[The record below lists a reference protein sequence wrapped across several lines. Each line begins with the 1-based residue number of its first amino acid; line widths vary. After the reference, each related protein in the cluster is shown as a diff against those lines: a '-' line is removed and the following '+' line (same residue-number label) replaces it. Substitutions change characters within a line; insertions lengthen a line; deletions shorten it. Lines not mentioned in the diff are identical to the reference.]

1 MSEVIELNNHR
12 LLNGDATNRD
22 DVNRLIGDCKVNL
35 LLTDPPYGINIVN
48 TSTGGGGELGKVSPC
63 YKYPSKQF
71 QRERERANGN
81 NWRSKTTNLQQ
92 EEQWEHQQD
101 QASKTSNGGGKK
113 YMVKLESPGI
123 VQPRLYKPV
132 IGDNKPFNPQHLLDL
147 NVPSIIFGAN
157 NFAHE
162 LPNNHKWLVWFKK
175 SSLDFERNN
184 FSDVE
189 LCWTNL
195 KGKSCLMYHH
205 SWSGMVREGNRKEE
219 LVERVHPTQKP
230 VGLLEQM
237 ILEFT
242 DEGDVILDLY
252 GGSGSTLIACEK
264 TNRKCLIM
272 ELSTDYCEIIE
283 NRYWDYVGKGQTK
296 LM

>member
-1 MSEVIELNNHR
+1 
-12 LLNGDATNRD
+12 
-22 DVNRLIGDCKVNL
+22 LIGDCKVNL
-35 LLTDPPYGINIVN
+35 LLTDPPYGIDIV
-48 TSTGGGGELGKVSPC
+48 KI
-63 YKYPSKQF
+63 
-71 QRERERANGN
+71 
-81 NWRSKTTNLQQ
+81 
-92 EEQWEHQQD
+92 
-101 QASKTSNGGGKK
+101 GGGKSEDK
-113 YMVKLESPGI
+113 NHRPSIKGEREQMGTICGHKIKPPTPFKRNSGNTRKTRVHKNLKEGGGQMSMAKLESPGV

-132 IGDNKPFNPQHLLDL
+132 IGDDKPFDPKHLLDL

-162 LPNNHKWLVWFKK
+162 LPNNHRWLVWFKK
-175 SSLDFERNN
+175 SSLQYKRNC

-195 KGKSCLMYHH
+195 KGKSCLMYWH
-205 SWSGMVREGNRKEE
+205 SWSGMVRAGERKEE
-219 LVERVHPTQKP
+219 LEERVHPTQKP

-242 DEGDVILDLY
+242 KPNDVVLDLY

-272 ELSTDYCEIIE
+272 ELSKDYCEIIE

>member
-1 MSEVIELNNHR
+1 MTSEVIELNNHR

-35 LLTDPPYGINIVN
+35 LLTDPPYGIDIVKI
-48 TSTGGGGELGKVSPC
+48 GGGQLVDKEVQQLDHSTTE
-63 YKYPSKQF
+63 
-71 QRERERANGN
+71 RERE
-81 NWRSKTTNLQQ
+81 SKWQQ
-92 EEQWEHQQD
+92 LEEQNHQPSTRGTVGTP
-101 QASKTSNGGGKK
+101 ARPGFRNLKRGGGKK

>member
-1 MSEVIELNNHR
+1 MH
-12 LLNGDATNRD
+12 T
-22 DVNRLIGDCKVNL
+22 
-35 LLTDPPYGINIVN
+35 
-48 TSTGGGGELGKVSPC
+48 
-63 YKYPSKQF
+63 
-71 QRERERANGN
+71 
-81 NWRSKTTNLQQ
+81 
-92 EEQWEHQQD
+92 
-101 QASKTSNGGGKK
+101 
-113 YMVKLESPGI
+113 VKLDSPGI

-132 IGDNKPFNPQHLLDL
+132 IGDDKPFNPQHLLDL

-175 SSLDFERNN
+175 SSLEFERNN

-195 KGKSCLMYHH
+195 KGKASYFYWH
-205 SWSGMVREGNRKEE
+205 SWSGMVRAGDRKEE
-219 LVERVHPTQKP
+219 LAERVHPTQKP

-242 DEGDVILDLY
+242 NPNDVILDLY

-272 ELSTDYCEIIE
+272 ELSKDYCEIIE
-283 NRYWDYVGKGQTK
+283 KRYWDYVGKGQTK

>member
-1 MSEVIELNNHR
+1 MSEVVELNNHR
-12 LLNGDATNRD
+12 LLNGDATNKE
-22 DVNRLIGDCKVNL
+22 DVNKLIGDCKVNL
-35 LLTDPPYGINIVN
+35 LLTDPPYGIDIVKV
-48 TSTGGGGELGKVSPC
+48 GGGQIGGQGGTAIRPFKERERE
-63 YKYPSKQF
+63 
-71 QRERERANGN
+71 RERERANGN

-92 EEQWEHQQD
+92 TWEQSEHLQD
-101 QASKTSNGGGKK
+101 QGSRRGGGKLP
-113 YMVKLESPGI
+113 MVKSESPGV

-132 IGDNKPFNPQHLLDL
+132 IGDDKPFNPQHLLDL

-162 LPNNHKWLVWFKK
+162 LPNNHRWLVWFKK
-175 SSLDFERNN
+175 SSLEYKRNN

-195 KGKSCLMYHH
+195 KGKSCLMYWH
-205 SWSGMVREGNRKEE
+205 SWSGMVRAGERKEE
-219 LVERVHPTQKP
+219 LEERVHPTQKP

-242 DEGDVILDLY
+242 NPNDVVLDLY

-272 ELSTDYCEIIE
+272 ELSKDYCEIIE
-283 NRYWDYVGKGQTK
+283 KRYWDYVGKGQTK

>member
-1 MSEVIELNNHR
+1 
-12 LLNGDATNRD
+12 
-22 DVNRLIGDCKVNL
+22 
-35 LLTDPPYGINIVN
+35 
-48 TSTGGGGELGKVSPC
+48 
-63 YKYPSKQF
+63 
-71 QRERERANGN
+71 
-81 NWRSKTTNLQQ
+81 
-92 EEQWEHQQD
+92 
-101 QASKTSNGGGKK
+101 
-113 YMVKLESPGI
+113 MVKLESPGI

-272 ELSTDYCEIIE
+272 ELSSADFMRFSVQELEHRRETLQK
-283 NRYWDYVGKGQTK
+283 RGRT
-296 LM
+296 L

>member
-12 LLNGDATNRD
+12 LLNGDATNKS
-22 DVNRLIGDCKVNL
+22 DVDKLIGDCKVNL
-35 LLTDPPYGINIVN
+35 LLTDPPYGIDIVN
-48 TSTGGGGELGKVSPC
+48 IGGGKSVDKVAQPLDHSE
-63 YKYPSKQF
+63 
-71 QRERERANGN
+71 REREREQMATIGGAKPPTFKGRNSGN
-81 NWRSKTTNLQQ
+81 TSKTRVQKN
-92 EEQWEHQQD
+92 H
-101 QASKTSNGGGKK
+101 KRGGGKLP
-113 YMVKLESPGI
+113 MVKSESPGI

-132 IGDNKPFNPQHLLDL
+132 IGDDKPFNPQHLLDL

-162 LPNNHKWLVWFKK
+162 LPNNHRWLVWFKK
-175 SSLDFERNN
+175 SSLEYKRNN

-195 KGKSCLMYHH
+195 KGKSCLMYWH
-205 SWSGMVREGNRKEE
+205 SWSGMVRAGERKEE
-219 LVERVHPTQKP
+219 LEERVHPTQKP

-242 DEGDVILDLY
+242 NPNDVVLDLY

-272 ELSTDYCEIIE
+272 ELSKDYCEIIE
-283 NRYWDYVGKGQTK
+283 NRYWDYIGKGQTK
-296 LM
+296 LW

>member
-12 LLNGDATNRD
+12 LLNGDATNKE
-22 DVNRLIGDCKVNL
+22 DVNKLIGDCKVNL
-35 LLTDPPYGINIVN
+35 LLTDPPYGIDIVKV
-48 TSTGGGGELGKVSPC
+48 GGGKSVDKAEQPLDHS
-63 YKYPSKQF
+63 
-71 QRERERANGN
+71 REREQMGTICGYKIKPSKPFN
-81 NWRSKTTNLQQ
+81 NRRGKTTNLQ
-92 EEQWEHQQD
+92 E
-101 QASKTSNGGGKK
+101 GGGKLH
-113 YMVKLESPGI
+113 MVKSESPGV

-132 IGDNKPFNPQHLLDL
+132 IGDDKPFNPKHLLDL

-162 LPNNHKWLVWFKK
+162 LPNNHRWLVWFKK
-175 SSLDFERNN
+175 SSLEYKRNC

-195 KGKSCLMYHH
+195 KGKSCLMYWH
-205 SWSGMVREGNRKEE
+205 SWSGMVRAGERKEE
-219 LVERVHPTQKP
+219 LEERVHPTQKP

-242 DEGDVILDLY
+242 NPNDVVLDLY

-272 ELSTDYCEIIE
+272 ELSQDYCEIIE
-283 NRYWDYVGKGQTK
+283 KRYWDYVGKGQTK

>member
-1 MSEVIELNNHR
+1 M
-12 LLNGDATNRD
+12 
-22 DVNRLIGDCKVNL
+22 
-35 LLTDPPYGINIVN
+35 
-48 TSTGGGGELGKVSPC
+48 
-63 YKYPSKQF
+63 
-71 QRERERANGN
+71 
-81 NWRSKTTNLQQ
+81 
-92 EEQWEHQQD
+92 
-101 QASKTSNGGGKK
+101 GGGKLH
-113 YMVKLESPGI
+113 MVKLESPGI

-132 IGDNKPFNPQHLLDL
+132 IGDDKPFNPQHLLDL

-162 LPNNHKWLVWFKK
+162 LPNNHRWLVWFKK
-175 SSLDFERNN
+175 QSLEFKRNN

-205 SWSGMVREGNRKEE
+205 SWSGMVREGDRKTE
-219 LVERVHPTQKP
+219 LAERVHPTQKP

-237 ILEFT
+237 IEEFT
-242 DEGDVILDLY
+242 EPNDVILDLY

-272 ELSTDYCEIIE
+272 ELSKDYCEIIE
-283 NRYWDYVGKGQTK
+283 KRYWDYVGKGQTK
-296 LM
+296 LV

>member
-12 LLNGDATNRD
+12 LLNGDATNKS
-22 DVNRLIGDCKVNL
+22 DVDKLIGDCKVNL
-35 LLTDPPYGINIVN
+35 LLTDPPYGIDIVN
-48 TSTGGGGELGKVSPC
+48 IGGGQIGGQGGTAIRPFRE
-63 YKYPSKQF
+63 
-71 QRERERANGN
+71 RERERANGN
-81 NWRSKTTNLQQ
+81 NRWSKTSNLQRS
-92 EEQWEHQQD
+92 EQWEHQQD
-101 QASKTSNGGGKK
+101 QGSKEPQKRGGKLP
-113 YMVKLESPGI
+113 MVKSESPGI

-132 IGDNKPFNPQHLLDL
+132 IGDDKPFNPQHLLDL

-162 LPNNHKWLVWFKK
+162 LPNNHRWLVWFKK
-175 SSLDFERNN
+175 SSLEYKRNN

-195 KGKSCLMYHH
+195 KGKSCLMYWH
-205 SWSGMVREGNRKEE
+205 SWSGMVRAGERKEE
-219 LVERVHPTQKP
+219 LEERVHPTQKP

-242 DEGDVILDLY
+242 NPNDVVLDLY

-272 ELSTDYCEIIE
+272 ELSKDYCEIIE
-283 NRYWDYVGKGQTK
+283 NRYWDYIGKGQTK
-296 LM
+296 LW

>member
-1 MSEVIELNNHR
+1 VAQPLDHSEN
-12 LLNGDATNRD
+12 
-22 DVNRLIGDCKVNL
+22 K
-35 LLTDPPYGINIVN
+35 
-48 TSTGGGGELGKVSPC
+48 
-63 YKYPSKQF
+63 
-71 QRERERANGN
+71 ERERANGN
-81 NWRSKTTNLQQ
+81 NWRSQATNLQ
-92 EEQWEHQQD
+92 ESEQWEHQQD
-101 QASKTSNGGGKK
+101 QGSKEPQKRGGKLP
-113 YMVKLESPGI
+113 MVKSESPGI

-132 IGDNKPFNPQHLLDL
+132 IGDDKPFNPQHLLDL

-162 LPNNHKWLVWFKK
+162 LPNNHRWLVWFKK
-175 SSLDFERNN
+175 SSLQYKRNN

-195 KGKSCLMYHH
+195 KGKSCLMYWH
-205 SWSGMVREGNRKEE
+205 SWSGMVRAGERKEE
-219 LVERVHPTQKP
+219 LEERVHPTQKP

-237 ILEFT
+237 IIEFT
-242 DEGDVILDLY
+242 NPGDVVLDLY

-272 ELSTDYCEIIE
+272 ELSQDYCEIIE
-283 NRYWDYVGKGQTK
+283 KRYWDYVGKGQTK

>member
-12 LLNGDATNRD
+12 LLNGDATSKE
-22 DVNRLIGDCKVNL
+22 DVAKLIGDCKVNL
-35 LLTDPPYGINIVN
+35 LLTDPPYGIDIVN
-48 TSTGGGGELGKVSPC
+48 IGGGKSADKVAQPLDHSEN
-63 YKYPSKQF
+63 KE
-71 QRERERANGN
+71 REREQMATIGGAKPPTFKSRNSGN
-81 NWRSKTTNLQQ
+81 TSKTRVQKN
-92 EEQWEHQQD
+92 H
-101 QASKTSNGGGKK
+101 KRGGGKLP
-113 YMVKLESPGI
+113 MVKSESPGI

-132 IGDNKPFNPQHLLDL
+132 IGDDKPFNPQHLLDL

-162 LPNNHKWLVWFKK
+162 LPNNHRWLVWFKK
-175 SSLDFERNN
+175 SSLQYKRNN

-195 KGKSCLMYHH
+195 KGKSCLMYWH
-205 SWSGMVREGNRKEE
+205 SWSGMVRAGERKEE
-219 LVERVHPTQKP
+219 LEERVHPTQKP

-237 ILEFT
+237 IIEFT
-242 DEGDVILDLY
+242 NPGDVVLDLY

-272 ELSTDYCEIIE
+272 ELSQDYCEIIE
-283 NRYWDYVGKGQTK
+283 KRYWDYVGKGQTK

>member
-1 MSEVIELNNHR
+1 MGLI
-12 LLNGDATNRD
+12 LLK
-22 DVNRLIGDCKVNL
+22 L
-35 LLTDPPYGINIVN
+35 
-48 TSTGGGGELGKVSPC
+48 
-63 YKYPSKQF
+63 
-71 QRERERANGN
+71 
-81 NWRSKTTNLQQ
+81 
-92 EEQWEHQQD
+92 
-101 QASKTSNGGGKK
+101 GGGKRS
-113 YMVKLESPGI
+113 MVKLESPGI

-162 LPNNHKWLVWFKK
+162 LPNNHRWLVWFKK
-175 SSLDFERNN
+175 PSLDFKRNN

-205 SWSGMVREGNRKEE
+205 SWSGMVREGDRRVE
-219 LVERVHPTQKP
+219 LAERVHPTQKP

-242 DEGDVILDLY
+242 NENDVILDLY
-252 GGSGSTLIACEK
+252 GGGGSTLIACER

-272 ELSTDYCEIIE
+272 ELSQDYCEIIE
-283 NRYWDYVGKGQTK
+283 KRYWDYVGKGQTK
-296 LM
+296 LV

>member
-1 MSEVIELNNHR
+1 
-12 LLNGDATNRD
+12 
-22 DVNRLIGDCKVNL
+22 
-35 LLTDPPYGINIVN
+35 
-48 TSTGGGGELGKVSPC
+48 
-63 YKYPSKQF
+63 
-71 QRERERANGN
+71 
-81 NWRSKTTNLQQ
+81 
-92 EEQWEHQQD
+92 
-101 QASKTSNGGGKK
+101 
-113 YMVKLESPGI
+113 MVKLESPGI

-132 IGDNKPFNPQHLLDL
+132 IGDDKPFNPKHLLDL

-162 LPNNHKWLVWFKK
+162 LPNNHRWLVWFKK
-175 SSLDFERNN
+175 SSLEYKRNN

-195 KGKSCLMYHH
+195 KGKSCLMYWH
-205 SWSGMVREGNRKEE
+205 SWSGMVRSGDRKEE

-237 ILEFT
+237 IEEFT
-242 DEGDVILDLY
+242 EPNDVVLDLY

-264 TNRKCLIM
+264 TIRKCLIM
-272 ELSTDYCEIIE
+272 ELSKDYCEIIE
-283 NRYWDYVGKGQTK
+283 KRYWDYVGKGQTK

>member
-1 MSEVIELNNHR
+1 MSDVVELNNHR
-12 LLNGDATNRD
+12 LLNGDATNKD
-22 DVNRLIGDCKVNL
+22 DVDKLIGNNTVNL
-35 LLTDPPYGINIVN
+35 LLTDPPYGIDIVKI
-48 TSTGGGGELGKVSPC
+48 GGGKLEVKEAQ
-63 YKYPSKQF
+63 PSDHSIE
-71 QRERERANGN
+71 RERESKWEQSVDTNANLPNHSRGTVGIPA
-81 NWRSKTTNLQQ
+81 RPGVHKETSKR
-92 EEQWEHQQD
+92 
-101 QASKTSNGGGKK
+101 GGAL
-113 YMVKLESPGI
+113 MNMEKLESPGI

-132 IGDNKPFNPQHLLDL
+132 IGDDKPFNPQHLLDL

-175 SSLDFERNN
+175 PSLESKRNA

-189 LCWTNL
+189 LCWTNF
-195 KGKSCLMYHH
+195 KGKSCLMYWH
-205 SWSGMVREGNRKEE
+205 SWSGMVRAGDRKEE
-219 LVERVHPTQKP
+219 LAERVHPTQKP

-242 DEGDVILDLY
+242 NEGDIVLDLY

-264 TNRKCLIM
+264 TNRKCFIM
-272 ELSTDYCEIIE
+272 ELSEDYCEIIE
-283 NRYWDYVGKGQTK
+283 ERYWDYIGKGQTK